1 MSNYSYALR
10 KTDPFLFTFT
20 GAKGAPAGFASSLA
34 GAASSFRFAGSETA
48 ETATS
53 EKHHEKPSTR
63 DAVDLHGLL
72 PRLAQI
78 ATDHSVGVAVRC
90 EAFGALRHA
99 GASHVGAVAAN
110 WRDSYIQ
117 KALPHAFFSLE
128 HDDQKNDGAD
138 RTDHACARFLS
149 EFLLAAGGG
158 GAAAS
163 AAAAAASAADETSDA
178 KNAQNARVPCNS
190 LSDADLVQVWTEV
203 AQSHLPAMT
212 THGNALVRAAG
223 IGALG
228 GITASA
234 LRGVREDHARLLRNA
249 PRDAMSTD
257 DSPAVRAAACRAVG
271 ALAALPTRGSRLG
284 EGCVQS
290 GNRENHA
297 QKHETE
303 TEKTRQATA
312 RDASLLI
319 AAMRDSS
326 KSVRLPASWAVANLC
341 GAVTDRAAID
351 SLTLSKLALACVDA
365 AQREGDK
372 VRANAARA
380 LGHVLALADF
390 SETSDSSSETSENDS
405 TQDLNASS
413 STSSTSAAAWLPD
426 ATQALMSCL
435 TTGNAKTQW
444 NACIAIR
451 ELFCNDSV
459 CAATGQGW
467 SPLVIRILLML
478 VSVAQLTH
486 TASLI
491 FALYGVLSES
501 NTTPSD
507 PFPIPHT
514 HHDRLT
520 LSALL
525 SLGPGFA
532 KPKAETALRRDL
544 GVAA

>member
-1 MSNYSYALR
+1 M
-10 KTDPFLFTFT
+10 
-20 GAKGAPAGFASSLA
+20 
-34 GAASSFRFAGSETA
+34 
-48 ETATS
+48 
-53 EKHHEKPSTR
+53 
-63 DAVDLHGLL
+63 
-72 PRLAQI
+72 
-78 ATDHSVGVAVRC
+78 
-90 EAFGALRHA
+90 
-99 GASHVGAVAAN
+99 
-110 WRDSYIQ
+110 
-117 KALPHAFFSLE
+117 
-128 HDDQKNDGAD
+128 
-138 RTDHACARFLS
+138 
-149 EFLLAAGGG
+149 
-158 GAAAS
+158 
-163 AAAAAASAADETSDA
+163 
-178 KNAQNARVPCNS
+178 
-190 LSDADLVQVWTEV
+190 
-203 AQSHLPAMT
+203 
-212 THGNALVRAAG
+212 
-223 IGALG
+223 
-228 GITASA
+228 
-234 LRGVREDHARLLRNA
+234 
-249 PRDAMSTD
+249 
-257 DSPAVRAAACRAVG
+257 
-271 ALAALPTRGSRLG
+271 
-284 EGCVQS
+284 
-290 GNRENHA
+290 
-297 QKHETE
+297 
-303 TEKTRQATA
+303 
-312 RDASLLI
+312 
-319 AAMRDSS
+319 
-326 KSVRLPASWAVANLC
+326 C

-491 FALYGVLSES
+491 FALYGVQSES

-525 SLGPGFA
+525 SLGPGFT